1 MPDMEMRGFIGS
13 NRNRGDKL
21 SLLNL
26 DVVLLVVVVWRGG
39 G

>member
-13 NRNRGDKL
+13 NRGDKL
-21 SLLNL
+21 GLLDL